1 MPVYDDVNLLDI
13 AGPREMFN
21 WMRLPG
27 GEKAELWLIADA
39 VREVTTIDGL
49 KFQATKK
56 FSDVEELDVLWVPGG
71 QPLALAKLMFGPNS
85 EYRDFLIRVSPTA
98 RFVCSVCEGALL
110 LAAAGLL
117 DGYEATTHWD
127 FVACLK
133 KFRNVKVVDG
143 NPRFVIDR
151 NRVTGGGISSGLDEA
166 LKLVELLASTAEAQ
180 RVQLTTQYF
189 PDPPVTG
196 VIPQSNECNFPFL
209 VPH

>member
-1 MPVYDDVNLLDI
+1 
-13 AGPREMFN
+13 MFN
-21 WMRLPG
+21 WMRLAG

-56 FSDVEELDVLWVPGG
+56 FGDVEELDVLWVPGG

-85 EYRDFLIRVSPTA
+85 EYRDFLVRVSPTA

-110 LAAAGLL
+110 LAAVGLL

-151 NRVTGGGISSGLDEA
+151 NRITGGGISSGLDEA
-166 LKLVELLASTAEAQ
+166 LKLVELLASPEEA
-180 RVQLTTQYF
+180 RAVQLTTQYF

-196 VIPQSNECNFPFL
+196 VIPPVNECNFPFL